1 MLGQCINLFI
11 FLMNIFCAKL
21 NYDTQEEDL
30 RSAFEAYGEVSSV
43 KIIMDKF
50 SGRSK
55 GYGFVEMADDQE
67 GQAAIDGLNDTE
79 LHGRTIVVKKANPR
93 DDSRRGGGRDGG
105 YR

>member
-1 MLGQCINLFI
+1 
-11 FLMNIFCAKL
+11 MNIFCARL

-30 RSAFEAYGEVSSV
+30 RSSFEAYGEVDSV

-55 GYGFVEMADDQE
+55 GFGFVEMPDEAE

-79 LHGRTIVVKKANPR
+79 LQGRTIVVKKANPR
-93 DDSRRGGGRDGG
+93 NDNRRDSFRNDG
-105 YR
+105 YNR

>member
-1 MLGQCINLFI
+1 
-11 FLMNIFCAKL
+11 MNIFCAKL

-55 GYGFVEMADDQE
+55 GYGFVEMPDDTE

-79 LHGRTIVVKKANPR
+79 LQGRTIVVKKANPR
-93 DDSRRGGGRDGG
+93 NDDRRGPRDGG

>member
-1 MLGQCINLFI
+1 
-11 FLMNIFCAKL
+11 MNIFCARL

-30 RSAFEAYGEVSSV
+30 RSSFEAYGEVDSV

-55 GYGFVEMADDQE
+55 GFGFVEMPDEAE

-79 LHGRTIVVKKANPR
+79 LQGRTIVVKKANPR
-93 DDSRRGGGRDGG
+93 NDNRRDNYRNDG
-105 YR
+105 YNR

>member
-1 MLGQCINLFI
+1 
-11 FLMNIFCAKL
+11 MNIFCAKL

-55 GYGFVEMADDQE
+55 GYGFVEMPDDNE
-67 GQAAIDGLNDTE
+67 GQAAIDALNDTE
-79 LHGRTIVVKKANPR
+79 LQGRAIVVKKANQR
-93 DDSRRGGGRDGG
+93 DESRRGGGRDGG
-105 YR
+105 SR

>member
-1 MLGQCINLFI
+1 
-11 FLMNIFCAKL
+11 MNIFCAKL
-21 NYDTQEEDL
+21 NYDTQEDDL
-30 RSAFEAYGEVSSV
+30 RSAFESFGEVDSV

-55 GYGFVEMADDQE
+55 GYGFVEMPNEDE

-79 LHGRTIVVKKANPR
+79 LQGRTIVVKKANPR
-93 DDSRRGGGRDGG
+93 NDDRRGGSRNGG

>member
-1 MLGQCINLFI
+1 
-11 FLMNIFCAKL
+11 MNIFCAKL

-30 RSAFEAYGEVSSV
+30 RSTFESYGEVTSV

-55 GYGFVEMADDQE
+55 GYGFVEMPNEDE

-79 LHGRTIVVKKANPR
+79 LQGRTIVVKKANPR
-93 DDSRRGGGRDGG
+93 DDNRRGGRDGG